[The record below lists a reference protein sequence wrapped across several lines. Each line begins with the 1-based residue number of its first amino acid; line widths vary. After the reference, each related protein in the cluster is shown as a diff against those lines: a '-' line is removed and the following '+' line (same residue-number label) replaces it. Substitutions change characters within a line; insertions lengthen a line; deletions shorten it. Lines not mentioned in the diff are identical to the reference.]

1 MLVVAAVSCDPGT
14 EDRVGSVPPRKG
26 GGTLKHQLT
35 SMPFDRNLDPTSEY
49 TSMGFAL
56 LSNLLVRPLMNYR
69 HVAGDAGNET
79 VPDLAAAM
87 PEISPDGLTYRFT
100 LRNGVRFG
108 PPLDRP
114 VTSRDIA
121 YALERIA
128 SPSLGARYAF
138 YFSSAIDGM
147 SEFAAGE
154 ADSISG
160 IQTPDD
166 RTIVFRLRQPTGDFL
181 KRLAM
186 PAAAPIP
193 REIAGCFTQPGY
205 GRYLVATG
213 PYMIEGSEEMATSCA
228 GLEPPT
234 GFDPDEHL
242 TLVRN
247 PSFDFSTEDPAIR
260 SARFRRYE
268 LTVEPDQSKI
278 YQRAEAGK
286 IDLAPGGPGLDVIR
300 RYTSRARL
308 RDNLHL
314 EAGDRIWYISMN
326 LTEPPFDD
334 VYVRRA
340 ANYIM
345 DKDFLVRT
353 WGGGLQ
359 GTVATHILPNKM
371 LDGALE
377 DYDPY
382 ASRNDAGNLQRAL
395 DEMSRSRYDLDGD
408 GICDADACRGVVHVA
423 RESPPWSEMT
433 GIMESSFRKIGIELD
448 TREDDDAYSIIQ
460 RLPNDIPI
468 TSAPGWV
475 KDYPDPF
482 SFIGFLFDGR
492 NIRRPANTNYSMVGL
507 TREMARTLHI
517 PPPREPVP
525 SVDEDIDRCVATL
538 DLEERTECW
547 AELDRRLMTE
557 VVPWIPYLEARKIVI
572 TSDAVSPYEFDQF
585 SGEIS
590 FAHVGIDR
598 SL

>member
-1 MLVVAAVSCDPGT
+1 MLAVAAVSCDPT
-14 EDRVGSVPPRKG
+14 PDDRDGRVNAPKAR
-26 GGTLKHQLT
+26 GTLKHQLT
-35 SMPFDRNLDPTSEY
+35 SIPFDRDLDPTSEY

-69 HVAGDAGNET
+69 HVAGDAGNEP
-79 VPDLAAAM
+79 VPDLAAGM

-100 LRNGVRFG
+100 LRSGVRFG

-114 VTSRDIA
+114 VTSRDVA

-128 SPSLGARYAF
+128 TPSLGARYGF
-138 YFSSAIDGM
+138 YFNSAIEGM

-193 REIAGCFTQPGY
+193 HEIAGCFTQPGY

-213 PYMIEGSEEMATSCA
+213 PYMIEGSEDMATSCS
-228 GLEPPT
+228 GLKPPK

-247 PSFDFSTEDPAIR
+247 PSYDFSTEDPAIR

-268 LTVEPDQSKI
+268 LTTEPFLSKI
-278 YQRAEAGK
+278 YERAEAGK
-286 IDLAPGGPGLDVIR
+286 IDLAPGGPSLDVIR
-300 RYTSRARL
+300 RYTSKARL

-314 EAGDRIWYISMN
+314 ESGDRVWYISMN

-334 VYVRRA
+334 VHVRRA

-353 WGGGLQ
+353 WGGALQ

-382 ASRNDAGNLQRAL
+382 PSRNHAGNLERAL
-395 DEMSRSRYDLDGD
+395 DEMSRSRYDGDGD
-408 GICDADACRGVVHVA
+408 GICDHAACKGVVHVG

-448 TREDDDAYSIIQ
+448 TKADDDAYSIIQ
-460 RLPNDIPI
+460 RLPNEIPI

-507 TREMARTLHI
+507 TSELARTLDI
-517 PPPREPVP
+517 EPPAEPVP

-538 DLEERTECW
+538 DLAERTECW
-547 AELDRRLMTE
+547 AALDRHLMTE

-598 SL
+598 SP